1 MTRSGCGTGSPVPA
15 DTPQEGVR
23 SPRVTKEMLM
33 GRLDGGW
40 SQLLLY
46 KLWVVDENRHYHLDG
61 LARAAQVVA
70 DTARALAER
79 EGE

>member
-1 MTRSGCGTGSPVPA
+1 MSR
-15 DTPQEGVR
+15 
-23 SPRVTKEMLM
+23 RVLIE
-33 GRLDGGW
+33 RLDGAW

-79 EGE
+79 EGI

>member
-1 MTRSGCGTGSPVPA
+1 MTRSGCGPGSPVPA

-23 SPRVTKEMLM
+23 SPRMSSYTLEA
-33 GRLDGGW
+33 RLDGAW
-40 SQLLLY
+40 WTMFQ
-46 KLWVVDENRHYHLDG
+46 HYNACDYAG

-70 DTARALAER
+70 DTARQLAER

>member
-1 MTRSGCGTGSPVPA
+1 MSARDELLEAAEWCDAAA
-15 DTPQEGVR
+15 D
-23 SPRVTKEMLM
+23 
-33 GRLDGGW
+33 
-40 SQLLLY
+40 Y
-46 KLWVVDENRHYHLDG
+46 HYNACDYAG